1 MNIAL
6 VLSGGKGTRISSDIP
21 KQYIRPDGINTILYY
36 CLETL
41 FRDKNID
48 AVQIVADAEYHTLIS
63 EELEQIELSDVK
75 FKGFSVPGKNRQLSI
90 WNGLEDIKA
99 YADAN
104 DYVLIH
110 DGARPC
116 LSNVMLD
123 ICFKEIDGHDGV
135 MPVIPMKDTVYLSED
150 GKSVTSLLDRK
161 SIFAGQA
168 PELFVF
174 GKYYDSIEK
183 LLPDRVMTINGST
196 EPAILNGMDVVMIP
210 GDENN
215 FKITTNADLERFKE
229 ILRLK
234 NESIRT

>member
-48 AVQIVADAEYHTLIS
+48 AVQIVADEAYHSLIN
-63 EELEQIELSDVK
+63 EEINKIQLSKFK

-99 YADAN
+99 YGDAN

-116 LSNVMLD
+116 LSNEMID
-123 ICFKEIDGHDGV
+123 ECFKAVDGHDGV
-135 MPVIPMKDTVYLSED
+135 MPVIPMKDTVYLSKD
-150 GKSVTSLLDRK
+150 GKRVSSLLDRT

-168 PELFVF
+168 PELFVI
-174 GKYYDSIEK
+174 GKYYDAIEK
-183 LLPDRVMTINGST
+183 LLPDKIMSINGST
-196 EPAILNGMDVVMIP
+196 EPAILDGMDVAMIP

-215 FKITTNADLERFKE
+215 FKITTDADLERFKE
-229 ILRLK
+229 ILRL
-234 NESIRT
+234 RTGK